1 MAIIRKGAMGDISG
15 RIGDTVYRVRN
26 HKNIGCKRP
35 TSQKISQTENSV
47 KNRSKFAYTIQFAK
61 IINSNPEL
69 LSCWKSAE
77 IKGTSGFQR
86 IIKHNSKNVSAL
98 GITSKNII
106 TPPGIEIVPGSI
118 SINESTVTIS
128 SFFKNDITNPLLK
141 LFTVMKLYNE
151 EGSELLYLQSD
162 NVSLKEGIAPEGTI
176 ALTPDE
182 LKKLIYYKKAILLC
196 AFITSSPKPFWSTTI
211 PFELNL
217 CDRQS

>member
-35 TSQKISQTENSV
+35 TAQKISQTEDSV

-69 LSCWKSAE
+69 LSCWKSADIE
-77 IKGTSGFQR
+77 GTSGFQR
-86 IIKHNSKNVSAL
+86 IIKHNSKNVSAF

-118 SINESTVTIS
+118 SINESTITIN
-128 SFFKNDITNPLLK
+128 SFSKNDITNPLLK
-141 LFTVMKLYNE
+141 LLAVMKLYNE
-151 EGSELLYLQSD
+151 EGSELLFLQSD
-162 NVSLKEGIAPEGTI
+162 NVSIFDGSALEGTI
-176 ALTPDE
+176 SLTPSE
-182 LKKLIYYKKAILLC
+182 MEKITRYNKALLLS
-196 AFITSSPKPFWSTTI
+196 AFISSSPKPFWSTTI

-217 CDRQS
+217 CDL